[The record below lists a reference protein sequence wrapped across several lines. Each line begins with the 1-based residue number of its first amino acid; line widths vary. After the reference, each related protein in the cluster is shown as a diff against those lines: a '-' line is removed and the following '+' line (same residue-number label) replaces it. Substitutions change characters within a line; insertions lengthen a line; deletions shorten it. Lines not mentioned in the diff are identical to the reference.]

1 MSRVIRIESCA
12 ICPSRDHKGAFAQV
26 AYVPVCRNRGNR
38 ELPHTLVMSR
48 GGSVSASATFE
59 IPEWCPLE
67 KYQEQAA

>member
-12 ICPSRDHKGAFAQV
+12 VCPSRDHKGAFARV
-26 AYVPVCRNRGNR
+26 AYVPVCRSVDR

-48 GGSVSASATFE
+48 RGYVSASATFE